1 MQHPWRFSGGE
12 ILAHLLGNSVMLVV
26 FTLVTAFDSVIMGIA
41 SRLIVSKFV
50 FQVLATV
57 EYALVVSDA
66 IMIVMFLILSVWEKL
81 KRI

>member
-26 FTLVTAFDSVIMGIA
+26 FTLVTAFYLVIMGIA

-57 EYALVVSDA
+57 ECALVVSER
-66 IMIVMFLILSVWEKL
+66 L
-81 KRI
+81 